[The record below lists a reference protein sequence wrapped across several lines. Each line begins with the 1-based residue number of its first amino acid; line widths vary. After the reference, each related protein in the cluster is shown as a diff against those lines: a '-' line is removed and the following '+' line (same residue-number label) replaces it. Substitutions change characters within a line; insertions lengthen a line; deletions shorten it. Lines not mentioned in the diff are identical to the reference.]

1 MRRARPKKKGGII
14 DAGKAEDLLNVLNS
28 NGGIDEKQLL
38 EILKVEKRPCD
49 HLKAPCK
56 TNRKENV
63 ACFCQLVP
71 PETSFRKKGLWVK
84 DQSYLA
90 SLGADPSDTKRQV
103 CARAAGVLLSGARG
117 MLIPASVQGCCSDCA
132 YSTVTP
138 FLA

>member
-1 MRRARPKKKGGII
+1 MPRARPKKKGGVI
-14 DAGKAEDLLNVLNS
+14 DAGKAEDLLNVLSS

-71 PETSFRKKGLWVK
+71 PETSYRKKGLWVK

-90 SLGADPSDTKRQV
+90 SLGADPSDSKRQV
-103 CARAAGVLLSGARG
+103 CAEGCWVLLLMPEGFVHPQHLPSPR
-117 MLIPASVQGCCSDCA
+117 L
-132 YSTVTP
+132 
-138 FLA
+138 LL